1 VIEAMKIKFSDAG
14 KDNAG
19 QKSGAGQKL
28 GPNVGMEGETIS
40 GGDAPMTLMEEVWDV
55 VKTVGLAVLITLIF
69 RIFFYQPFNIPTGS
83 MQPNLLVGDFVLVSK
98 GTYGYSKAS
107 LIWPLTRIDSQ
118 AIVFDKPVK
127 RGEVV
132 VFKNSHDQNKDYIKR
147 VIGMP
152 GDRVQTI
159 GGILYINGTQVPREF
174 VSNETVACRGYSPK
188 AATWRETLPNGASY
202 LIQECQ
208 GNNYELDN
216 TGPFLVPADHYF
228 MMGDNRDNSQ
238 DSRTRYVQYVPAYQI
253 VGKAQNLVFS
263 VDGKK
268 SHIWEVWKWPGAIRY
283 SRIFNQVE

>member
-1 VIEAMKIKFSDAG
+1 MKIKFSRAG
-14 KDNAG
+14 KEN
-19 QKSGAGQKL
+19 SGDKTA
-28 GPNVGMEGETIS
+28 PNIGMEGETIS

-107 LIWPLTRIDSQ
+107 LIWPLTRINSQ
-118 AIVFDKPVK
+118 TIIFDKPVE
-127 RGEVV
+127 RGDIV

-159 GGILYINGTQVPREF
+159 GGLLYINGKQVPREF
-174 VSNETVACRGYSPK
+174 VSNETIACRGYNPK
-188 AATWRETLPNGASY
+188 AATWRETLPNGVSY
-202 LIQECQ
+202 IIQECQ
-208 GNNYELDN
+208 GNEYGLDN
-216 TGPFLVPADHYF
+216 AGPFLVPADHYF

-238 DSRTRYVQYVPAYQI
+238 DSRTEYVQYVPDYQI

-268 SHIWEVWKWPGAIRY
+268 SHIWEIWKWPGAIRY
-283 SRIFNQVE
+283 SRIFDRVE